1 MLPHDS
7 SVRVYAT
14 VRNPCCPIVCH
25 TRLQR
30 IVKSESDVE
39 EASTPAE
46 VVAAR
51 TDNDADTV
59 HVDDR
64 EMTAP

>member
-1 MLPHDS
+1 
-7 SVRVYAT
+7 
-14 VRNPCCPIVCH
+14 
-25 TRLQR
+25 
-30 IVKSESDVE
+30 VKSESDVE